1 MRKLIL
7 VAHTSFDGFVAGP
20 RVEFDNFIGGEENLD
35 FVCGLTDTADA
46 ALFGR
51 KAYELLNGDWPTA
64 AEKPGATKAVI
75 KYSNWYN
82 KVPKYVLSTTL
93 PPGNSENTYVIGHNI
108 TDEINRL
115 KQPGEHGSNNIL
127 MFGGP
132 TAVYSMMKLNLLDGF
147 WLLIHPVIFGEG
159 ISLFKHDVRRVIR
172 LNLADTQRLSNGMV
186 ALFYFIEK

>member
-7 VAHTSFDGFVAGP
+7 VAHSSFDGFVAGP
-20 RVEFDNFIGGEENLD
+20 RGEFDNFIGGEENLE
-35 FVCGLTDTADA
+35 FVCGLTDNADA

-51 KAYELLNGDWPTA
+51 RAYELLNSDWPTA
-64 AEKPGATKAVI
+64 AERPGATKAVV

-82 KVPKYVLSTTL
+82 RVPKYVLSTTL
-93 PPGNSENTYVIGHNI
+93 PPGSSENTHIIGHNI
-108 TDEINRL
+108 TDEINKL
-115 KQPGEHGSNNIL
+115 KQPGEHGSKTIL

-132 TAVYSMMKLNLLDGF
+132 TAVYSMMKLNLLDAF

-172 LNLADTQRLSNGMV
+172 LDLADTQRLSNGMV
-186 ALFYFIEK
+186 ALLYFLEK

>member
-7 VAHTSFDGFVAGP
+7 VAHSSFDGFVAGP
-20 RVEFDNFIGGEENLD
+20 RGEFDNFVGGEENLD
-35 FVCGLTDTADA
+35 FVCELTDTADA

-51 KAYELLNGDWPTA
+51 NAYELLNGDWPTA

-82 KVPKYVLSTTL
+82 RVPKYVLSTTL
-93 PPGNSENTYVIGHNI
+93 PSGSSENTHIIGHNI
-108 TDEINRL
+108 TDEINKL
-115 KQPGEHGSNNIL
+115 KQPGEQGNKNIL

-132 TAVYSMMKLNLLDGF
+132 TAVYSIMKLNLLDGF

-159 ISLFKHDVRRVIR
+159 MPLFKHDVRRVIR
-172 LNLADTQRLSNGMV
+172 LNLVDTRRLSNGMV